1 MLSCMLLANAHT
13 DRRCSPARC
22 ASALTPPYPAR
33 RRPVGLAVLSG
44 NLRWLASKIVQL
56 EGAPVRSLDERVAL
70 LERLLQPVVDGGC
83 GCKA

>member
-1 MLSCMLLANAHT
+1 M
-13 DRRCSPARC
+13 
-22 ASALTPPYPAR
+22 
-33 RRPVGLAVLSG
+33 LSG